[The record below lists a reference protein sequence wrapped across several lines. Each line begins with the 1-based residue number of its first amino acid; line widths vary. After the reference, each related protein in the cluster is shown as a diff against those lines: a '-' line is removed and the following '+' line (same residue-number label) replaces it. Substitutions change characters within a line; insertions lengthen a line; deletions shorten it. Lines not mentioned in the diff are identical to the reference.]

1 MNLLTEVPKI
11 LAAGENLVMALIIE
25 RSGSAPRKAGTRMVV
40 RKDGSCLGTIGGGIL
55 EARVIELA
63 AGLFD
68 QRGTCLLPFVF
79 SPLEAG
85 SMGMLCGGRI
95 LVMLHHVDATD
106 ESQGEIYR
114 CVASSLE
121 KGKPAC
127 LITVVPTEGESTA
140 PPPQAI
146 HDGRNVCATAGMEP
160 RLVEEL
166 MGDAPRDAP
175 RLIEKNGKRYFL
187 EPLVSGGAVMIFG
200 AGHISRHLAPL
211 TRKVGFHT
219 TVLDDREDFAHRRH
233 FPTADRIVV
242 LESFHAA
249 LDGLPINENT
259 CLVIVTRGH
268 AHDKG
273 VLGQA
278 LSTRAGYIG
287 MIGSLKKRD
296 AIYAA
301 LAQEGFTDR
310 DLERVHCP
318 VGLPIGAETPEE
330 IAVSITA
337 ELIQVRAAG
346 KP

>member
-1 MNLLTEVPKI
+1 MKLFINAAQI
-11 LAAGENLVMALIIE
+11 LEAGENLVMAVILE

-40 RKDGSCLGTIGGGIL
+40 RRDGSCLGTIGGGIL
-55 EARVIELA
+55 EAEVIELA
-63 AGLFD
+63 AGLFE
-68 QRGTCLLPFVF
+68 QGGTHLRRFVF
-79 SPLEAG
+79 SAREAG
-85 SMGMLCGGRI
+85 SMGMLCGGEI
-95 LVMLHHVDATD
+95 LVMLHLVDATD
-106 ESQGEIYR
+106 GAQREIFQSIA
-114 CVASSLE
+114 VSLQN
-121 KGKPAC
+121 GKPAW
-127 LITVVPTEGESTA
+127 LLTAVPAEGTGTA
-140 PPPQAI
+140 SPPQAL

-160 RLVEEL
+160 RLVEKL
-166 MGDAPRDAP
+166 MGDAPKDAP
-175 RLIEKNGKRYFL
+175 RLMEKNGKCYFL

-200 AGHISRHLAPL
+200 AGHISRQLAPL

-219 TVLDDREDFAHRRH
+219 TVLDDREEFAHLRH

-249 LDGLPINENT
+249 LDGLPIDENT

-268 AHDKG
+268 AHDKV

-278 LSTRAGYIG
+278 LGTRAGYIG
-287 MIGSLKKRD
+287 MIGSRKKRD

-301 LAQEGFTDR
+301 LAEEGFTDR

-330 IAVSITA
+330 IAISITA
-337 ELIQVRAAG
+337 ELIQVRATG